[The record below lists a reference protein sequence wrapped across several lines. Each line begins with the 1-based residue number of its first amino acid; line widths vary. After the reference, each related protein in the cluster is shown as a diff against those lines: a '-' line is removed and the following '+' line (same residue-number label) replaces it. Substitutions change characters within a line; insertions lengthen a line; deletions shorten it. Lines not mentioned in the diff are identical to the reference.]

1 MSDDQISCRYE
12 VTLSEQVLRDVA
24 TPGKIFQTELRG
36 SGKESEPGGQSCILL
51 DKINDN
57 LVKLFVTGLY
67 AVYVLRYHP

>member
-1 MSDDQISCRYE
+1 MSDERISCRYE

-36 SGKESEPGGQSCILL
+36 SGKEGEREAQSCILL

-57 LVKLFVTGLY
+57 LVKLLVTGLY
-67 AVYVLRYHP
+67 AV